1 MLGFFQFKISKKDQ
15 ISTKQDLLEN
25 NNKENLNMDIKIIL
39 FNKVFIRCIH
49 LQ

>member
-1 MLGFFQFKISKKDQ
+1 MLDSFRFKIFKKDQ
-15 ISTKQDLLEN
+15 LSTKQGLLEN